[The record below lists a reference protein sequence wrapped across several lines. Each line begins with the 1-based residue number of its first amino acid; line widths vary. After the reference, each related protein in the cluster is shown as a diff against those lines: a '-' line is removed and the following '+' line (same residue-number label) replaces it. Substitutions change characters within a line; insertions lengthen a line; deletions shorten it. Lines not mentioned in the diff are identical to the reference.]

1 MWWDQMGRTGWR
13 RQIMWVPRG
22 PAGIALFLIAVMVIL
37 ALVVTLSAVLLAVAI
52 AAGLALGAVH
62 IGSRLLGGTR
72 DSVESRPSDRGR
84 RRLGNVDRPLER
96 YLADVEEF
104 DHVTTQAAGIDPDAN
119 DSWWNRRR
127 LRGLADRSSSLRESA
142 IGVERAVSRD
152 HAAEAARPGLWE
164 LIVATSE
171 LQRYLNDLLGYPT
184 TRGRPSQLRELQSL
198 HERRD
203 EVVQRRDALVR
214 RLQETDLRGAGG

>member
-1 MWWDQMGRTGWR
+1 
-13 RQIMWVPRG
+13 MWVPRG

-52 AAGLALGAVH
+52 AAGLALGVAH
-62 IGSRLLGGTR
+62 IGGRLLGGTR
-72 DSVESRPSDRGR
+72 DSVEGRPSDRGR
-84 RRLGNVDRPLER
+84 RRLGNADRPLER

-104 DHVTTQAAGIDPDAN
+104 DHVTTQAARFDPDGN
-119 DSWWNRRR
+119 DSWRKRRR
-127 LRGLADRSSSLRESA
+127 LRGLADRSTLLRESA